1 MRGVHFGAGN
11 IGRGFIGQLLHEA
24 DYDITFVDIQ
34 DNVVEALK
42 EQGRYEVI
50 MADESEERIPVDRVT
65 ALHSVREA
73 DEVTNRLAEADLIT
87 TAVGPSVLPI
97 LAPAIAKGL
106 VERARVGGA
115 PVNVIAC
122 ENMVGGSQALHGHV
136 MEHVPEEHARAVEG
150 IAGFPNAAV
159 DRIVPE
165 QTTEGIDVLVEPF
178 FEWDVDS
185 SQIKGD
191 RPNVPGI
198 TYVEDLAPY
207 IERKLLTV
215 NTGHSATA
223 YLGYAH
229 GKPTI
234 HEALAD
240 ERVGEVA
247 SGALEETG
255 LLLTFEYGFDPEQ
268 LRGYRHTALDRFRN
282 PYISDEVTRVA
293 RAPIRKLGR
302 NERFVSPALRLL
314 DMGHA
319 PVHLATVI
327 GAVLR
332 YDHPQDEEARELQ
345 ETIRAQG
352 ERSALAR
359 YAGVEEDH
367 PLVDLVVE
375 LAEGNGPQSLR
386 TPERGEQGGGS

>member
-1 MRGVHFGAGN
+1 MRRNVHFGAGN

-24 DYDITFVDIQ
+24 GYDITFLDVQED
-34 DNVVEALK
+34 VVRALK
-42 EQGRYEVI
+42 EQGRYDVI
-50 MADESEERIPVDRVT
+50 LADEEETRIPVDRVT
-65 ALHSVREA
+65 ALHSANDA
-73 DEVTNRLAEADLIT
+73 DEVTERLAEADLIT

-97 LAPAIAKGL
+97 LAPAIAQGL
-106 VERARVGGA
+106 VERVRRGGG

-122 ENMVGGSQALHGHV
+122 ENMIGGSQALRSSV
-136 MEHVPEEHARAVEG
+136 MERVPDEHAQAVEEV
-150 IAGFPNAAV
+150 AGFPNAAV

-165 QTTEGIDVLVEPF
+165 QTTEGVDVLVEPF
-178 FEWDVDS
+178 YEWVVDA
-185 SQIKGD
+185 SQIKGE
-191 RPNVPGI
+191 RPDVPGI
-198 TYVEDLAPY
+198 TYVEGLGPY

-229 GKPTI
+229 GKETI
-234 HEALAD
+234 HA
-240 ERVGEVA
+240 
-247 SGALEETG
+247 ALEDEQVHETASNALKETG
-255 LLLTFEYGFDPEQ
+255 LLLVKEYGFDPEKH
-268 LRGYRHTALDRFRN
+268 REYRHKVLARFAN
-282 PYISDEVTRVA
+282 PRISDDVTRVA

-314 DMGHA
+314 DMGHM
-319 PVHLATVI
+319 PVHLAAVI

-332 YDHPQDEEARELQ
+332 YDYSKDEEAAELQ

-359 YAGVEEDH
+359 YAGIEEDH

-375 LAEGNGPQSLR
+375 
-386 TPERGEQGGGS
+386 GSACP

>member
-1 MRGVHFGAGN
+1 MRDVHFGAGN

-34 DNVVEALK
+34 DNVVAALK

-50 MADESEERIPVDRVT
+50 MADEGKERIPVDRVT
-65 ALHSVREA
+65 ALHSVNDA
-73 DEVTNRLAEADLIT
+73 DEVTERLAEADLIT

-97 LAPAIAKGL
+97 LASAIAKGL
-106 VERARVGGA
+106 VERAKGGGV

-178 FEWDVDS
+178 FEWDVDA
-185 SQIKGD
+185 SQIKGE

-255 LLLTFEYGFDPEQ
+255 LLLTFEYGFDPEV
-268 LRGYRHTALDRFRN
+268 LRDYRHTALDRFRN

-332 YDHPQDEEARELQ
+332 YDNPKDEEAAELQ
-345 ETIRAQG
+345 ETIRANG
-352 ERSALAR
+352 ERSALAH
-359 YAGVEEDH
+359 YAEIPDDH
-367 PLVDLVVE
+367 PLLDLVVE
-375 LAEGNGPQSLR
+375 R
-386 TPERGEQGGGS
+386 K

>member
-1 MRGVHFGAGN
+1 MRSVHFGAGN

-24 DYDITFVDIQ
+24 GYDITFVDIQ
-34 DNVVEALK
+34 DGVVESLK
-42 EQGRYEVI
+42 EQGHYDVI
-50 MADESEERIPVDRVT
+50 MADERGDHISVDRVT
-65 ALHSVREA
+65 ALHSAREA
-73 DEVTNRLAEADLIT
+73 DEVTDRLAGADLIT

-97 LAPAIAKGL
+97 LAPAIAQGL
-106 VERARVGGA
+106 VERARRGGS

-122 ENMVGGSQALHGHV
+122 ENMVGGSRALRGHV
-136 MEHVPEEHARAVEG
+136 MEHVPEEHAEAVEG
-150 IAGFPNAAV
+150 ISGFPNAAV

-165 QTTEGIDVLVEPF
+165 QTTAGIDVLVEPF
-178 FEWDVDS
+178 FEWDVDA
-185 SQIKGD
+185 SQLKGP
-191 RPNVPGI
+191 RPEVAGI
-198 TYVEDLAPY
+198 TYVDDLGPY

-223 YLGYAH
+223 YLGYAS

-234 HEALAD
+234 HEALED

-247 SGALEETG
+247 ARALEETG
-255 LLLTFEYGFDPEQ
+255 LLLIHEYGFDPDEH
-268 LRGYRHTALDRFRN
+268 REYRQTALNRFRN

-302 NERFVSPALRLL
+302 EERFVSPALRLIE
-314 DMGHA
+314 MGHM
-319 PVHLATVI
+319 PVSLATVI

-332 YDHPQDEEARELQ
+332 YDHPGDEEAQELQ
-345 ETIRAQG
+345 ETIRNEG

-375 LAEGNGPQSLR
+375 RRSG
-386 TPERGEQGGGS
+386 